1 MEDTREHTARV
12 SSLGQEEQEEKTK
25 SGHER
30 RDED

>member
-12 SSLGQEEQEEKTK
+12 SSLEQEEKTK

-30 RDED
+30 RDEDW